1 MQKLF
6 RNTLCLIIC
15 TLSISSPV
23 MADRNAEIENR
34 INIQE
39 KLLYAYA
46 YAWDNKDC
54 VGWSNL
60 FTADAFIDL
69 TGDANLASTAK
80 RANGRE
86 AIKQFCEVRM
96 KTALADVKSHHFMTN
111 TIFNQI
117 TPTSAKTHTYAI
129 VTWQKSS
136 DPTPLLQITLT
147 YRDVIVKQNGKW
159 LLKERYIE

>member
-6 RNTLCLIIC
+6 SKTLRLIIC

-23 MADRNAEIENR
+23 MAARNTEIEDR
-34 INIQE
+34 IDIQE

-54 VGWSNL
+54 ATWSNL
-60 FTADAFIDL
+60 FAVDAFIDL

-96 KTALADVKSHHFMTN
+96 KTALANVKSHHYMTN
-111 TIFNQI
+111 IVFNQI
-117 TPTSAKTHTYAI
+117 TPTNAQTHTYAI
-129 VTWQKSS
+129 VTWQKPSEPS
-136 DPTPLLQITLT
+136 PLLQIALT

>member
-23 MADRNAEIENR
+23 MADRNAEIEDR

-54 VGWSNL
+54 VSWSNL

-69 TGDANLASTAK
+69 TGDVNLASTAK

-96 KTALADVKSHHFMTN
+96 KTALADVKSHHYMTN
-111 TIFNQI
+111 IVFNQI

-136 DPTPLLQITLT
+136 DPIPLLQIALT

-159 LLKERYIE
+159 LLKERHIE